1 MWLSQSGL
9 TVDPVPPAPAHL
21 TLENLIRA
29 IRDLAYH
36 DPEHTE
42 KESSSRSCWSGD
54 RLSRAWGRPVTAAE
68 IAEELGESKRHV
80 AEALS
85 LQGCFAATS
94 LEIGDE
100 LGVTQTQVSRIL
112 SRSIEELRA
121 SVDPQ
126 RDALAG

>member
-1 MWLSQSGL
+1 VWLSQSGL

-94 LEIGDE
+94 LDTPVARWVI
-100 LGVTQTQVSRIL
+100 S
-112 SRSIEELRA
+112 SPRA
-121 SVDPQ
+121 GPAT
-126 RDALAG
+126 RRPPRPG